1 MSKLYVYH
9 GSNTEIIHPSLSY
22 GRYDADF
29 GIGFYVTQ
37 NQEMAEKWACNKKE
51 SIINVYELDLDE
63 LTGIELLPDKTWL
76 DFVVHNRSGYPKQ
89 PPFDLSD
96 VDYFTGPTA
105 DDKLFSVA
113 EQYESNLIDADIAV
127 KAMNSMEIGTQ
138 ISLATDA
145 AIASIQF
152 VKSYKLNP
160 ERKKE
165 LQELRLL
172 DRKSSNQIVEILLRK
187 RVEAVNLKPGPP
199 PLVHKKKKTSV
210 IKHF

>member
-1 MSKLYVYH
+1 
-9 GSNTEIIHPSLSY
+9 
-22 GRYDADF
+22 
-29 GIGFYVTQ
+29 
-37 NQEMAEKWACNKKE
+37 
-51 SIINVYELDLDE
+51 
-63 LTGIELLPDKTWL
+63 
-76 DFVVHNRSGYPKQ
+76 
-89 PPFDLSD
+89 
-96 VDYFTGPTA
+96 
-105 DDKLFSVA
+105 
-113 EQYESNLIDADIAV
+113 
-127 KAMNSMEIGTQ
+127 MNSMEIGTQ

-172 DRKSSNQIVEILLRK
+172 DRKRSNQIVEILLRK

>member
-1 MSKLYVYH
+1 
-9 GSNTEIIHPSLSY
+9 
-22 GRYDADF
+22 
-29 GIGFYVTQ
+29 
-37 NQEMAEKWACNKKE
+37 
-51 SIINVYELDLDE
+51 
-63 LTGIELLPDKTWL
+63 
-76 DFVVHNRSGYPKQ
+76 
-89 PPFDLSD
+89 
-96 VDYFTGPTA
+96 
-105 DDKLFSVA
+105 
-113 EQYESNLIDADIAV
+113 
-127 KAMNSMEIGTQ
+127 MNSMEIGTQ

-172 DRKSSNQIVEILLRK
+172 DRKRSNQIVEILLRK

-199 PLVHKKKKTSV
+199 PIVHKKKKTSV